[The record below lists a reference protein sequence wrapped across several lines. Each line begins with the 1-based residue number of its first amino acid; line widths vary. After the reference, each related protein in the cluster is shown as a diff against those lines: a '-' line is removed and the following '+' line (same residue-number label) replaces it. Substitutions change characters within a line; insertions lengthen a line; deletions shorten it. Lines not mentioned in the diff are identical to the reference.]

1 MTINIK
7 NYEGRVYIMGVLQR
21 RYSYYQHS
29 SKFLTPFVT
38 MKKKIKTWLIHLLGG
53 VTVSESQEHYKSICY
68 NSAYISLTIVKKYS
82 ESLYGTPAD
91 EWCKLMY
98 KQICRQLDSVT
109 HGTDEEIPTGK

>member
-1 MTINIK
+1 
-7 NYEGRVYIMGVLQR
+7 
-21 RYSYYQHS
+21 
-29 SKFLTPFVT
+29 

-53 VTVSESQEHYKSICY
+53 VTVAENKKG
-68 NSAYISLTIVKKYS
+68 NYISFFFGKKCECIDIRDYAD
-82 ESLYGTPAD
+82 SLYGTPAD

>member
-1 MTINIK
+1 
-7 NYEGRVYIMGVLQR
+7 
-21 RYSYYQHS
+21 
-29 SKFLTPFVT
+29 

-68 NSAYISLTIVKKYS
+68 NSAYISLTTIKEYAD
-82 ESLYGTPAD
+82 SLNGTPAD

>member
-53 VTVSESQEHYKSICY
+53 VTASELQE
-68 NSAYISLTIVKKYS
+68 ISVDRSYVGAFVALTIVKKYS
-82 ESLYGTPAD
+82 ESLYCTPAD

-98 KQICRQLDSVT
+98 EEICKHLGSLTD
-109 HGTDEEIPTGK
+109 GTDEEIPTGK